1 MLLYLNMYSCRR
13 KLGRMFRDQIPSAIR
28 TRAPARRKLAE
39 DRIPHSVGAARAT
52 DKKSPAMLAGLS
64 KQVGR

>member
-13 KLGRMFRDQIPSAIR
+13 NLGRMFRDQIPSAIR
-28 TRAPARRKLAE
+28 TRAPAQRMLAE
-39 DRIPHSVGAARAT
+39 DLNPPSVGAARAT